1 MYVPV
6 AFWSRNGYSFYRL
19 SERYAANGTFSLSAT
34 DEVQV
39 TTWPATHPAI
49 VPLRAPKLEKSL
61 SCPSRGTPTANS

>member
-19 SERYAANGTFSLSAT
+19 SDHYTANETFAVCAA

-39 TTWPATHPAI
+39 TTWPAMHPAT
-49 VPLRAPKLEKSL
+49 VSLRDPKPGEVTSL
-61 SCPSRGTPTANS
+61 R